1 MSLNSANP
9 TNVQGN
15 MVASNYLV
23 NIIELQNTVTSATG
37 LSPIQQ
43 VQLEVN
49 QLQSMVNFDQKRIF
63 TNIISKFDTT
73 PIQITDDINLS
84 NSFIFQNGQLFTG
97 GGTSGGGGGTILSS
111 GTTAILLCNTTS
123 ASTNAIAFNVGN
135 STIFSF
141 DGQGRALYFD
151 PNGTGNRFWISS
163 ATLIADQA
171 QLGGGGMDAAN
182 GKFLQSL
189 DSLGTAKWAYVSSLQ
204 TTSNLGPSIFLSSSG
219 ILFATG
225 SPRVT
230 AGFVDSNRNW
240 YLGNPSLTGNNDLV
254 NSNDFTVIGGRLR
267 YQGGGTPVI
276 GRVLTIADAL
286 GNVVLSN
293 VSGGSSLSSFVV
305 GDQIQSGSINVLTS
319 GAGQYA
325 QVTSGANILA
335 RFTASGRLGIS
346 NASPSQTLDVG
357 GNAIIRGPLTIQ
369 DGTQA
374 TDYVLTANA
383 SGLGTW
389 SNPLRL
395 FTGSGAS
402 LTEFRLNPAI
412 PSFGM
417 VFNGS
422 EAIRFSTG
430 GAFVGLN
437 GQYNVA
443 ISGIV
448 QVGALASFSPLR
460 FINATSGTEYA
471 RFSDSGNFGIG
482 TTNPTAKLTVAGSQ
496 SNQADLTVS
505 TTLTVIGVTNIAA
518 TLVVGGSVTAASFA
532 GNGSNITNI
541 NTSNIGSGS
550 NRLDLFMSTSRGTDV
565 VLQQGIS
572 SVSTSVFSTLNS
584 YNIQGGLGFYSTL
597 SSFIQSTSNAL
608 SSQIGPGAGQV
619 VSSYSTQVGIAML
632 EQFSTLSSY
641 IVENTVQFSTL
652 SSLIQTTSI
661 DDRIYASTIAY
672 STASTV
678 VYTQFLSTGGIF
690 TGKVGFNYSSGTVLQ
705 GVLDVSGLI
714 YARGLRGLQAPF
726 AIGVGTSTTTK
737 LVAGGWT
744 PGIGWRYGIEGDVD
758 ISGRLFRNGQ
768 LYTLD
773 GTPDTYWV
781 RNGNDIYFNDGNVGI
796 GVIEPSY
803 PLDVAGRIR
812 CFGVDV
818 IPGPGPSTINP
829 QGSYVSPWQY
839 QGSNIYYPNGGVGI
853 GPGLSTV
860 STGILLDV
868 SGPLRVRFG
877 TSYLSTLAVNIPF
890 GSTLVA
896 TADIFG
902 SLRSRSLVVDSTG
915 NFTGR
920 VTARDFLSLS
930 DRRYKT
936 NIQTI
941 QEPEGL
947 LQGFRGVRFQWKDS
961 GKPDIGFIAQ
971 EVYRTLP
978 EVVEGDEENG
988 FHLAYEKVIPVL
1000 LEAIK
1005 NLQSRVE
1012 FLETAIQGL
1021 K

>member
-1 MSLNSANP
+1 MSFNVGSAGNQ
-9 TNVQGN
+9 QGS
-15 MVASNYLV
+15 MVGSNYIV
-23 NIIELQNTVTSATG
+23 NLIELQNVITSATG

-63 TNIISKFDTT
+63 TNIISKFDTS

-84 NSFIFQNGQLFTG
+84 NAFIFQNGQLFTG
-97 GGTSGGGGGTILSS
+97 GGTTGGGGTIVSS
-111 GTTAILLCNTTS
+111 GTTAIVLCNTTS

-135 STIFSF
+135 STIFAF
-141 DGQGRALYFD
+141 NGLGQALY
-151 PNGTGNRFWISS
+151 TGDQFWISS
-163 ATLIADQA
+163 TLIADEV
-171 QLGGGGMDAAN
+171 QLGGAGMNAGN
-182 GKFLQSL
+182 GKFLQSI
-189 DSLGTAKWAYVSSLQ
+189 DSLGTGEWTYVSSLQ
-204 TTSNLGPSIFLSSSG
+204 TTSNSGPGVFLSSSG

-225 SPRVT
+225 NTRVD
-230 AGFVDSNRNW
+230 AGFIDSNRNW
-240 YLGNPSLTGNNDLV
+240 YLGNPSLTGNNDLAT
-254 NSNDFTVIGGRLR
+254 SNDFTVIGGKLR
-267 YQGGGTPVI
+267 YQGGGTPVV
-276 GRVLTIADAL
+276 GKVLTIADSL

-293 VSGGSSLSSFVV
+293 VGAGTLSSFVV
-305 GDQIQSGSINVLTS
+305 GDQIQSGSISVLTS
-319 GAGQYA
+319 GSGQYA
-325 QVTSGANILA
+325 QITSGANVIG

-346 NASPSQTLDVG
+346 NSAPSQTLDVG

-374 TDYVLTANA
+374 SDYVFTTNA
-383 SGLGTW
+383 SGLGSW

-417 VFNGS
+417 TFAGS

-430 GAFVGLN
+430 GAYVGVN

-460 FINATSGTEYA
+460 FINAVSGTEYA
-471 RFSDSGNFGIG
+471 RFSDTGNFGIG

-505 TTLTVIGVTNIAA
+505 TTLTVIGAA
-518 TLVVGGSVTAASFA
+518 SMLTSLVVGGPVTGATFA
-532 GNGSNITNI
+532 GNGSNLTNL
-541 NTSNIGSGS
+541 NTSNIGAGS
-550 NRLDLFMSTSRGTDV
+550 NRLDLFMSTSRGNDFT
-565 VLQQGIS
+565 LQQGIS
-572 SVSTSVFSTLNS
+572 SISTSVFSTLIS
-584 YNIQGGLGFYSTL
+584 YDLAGGTGFYSTL
-597 SSFIQSTSNAL
+597 SSYIQSTSNAL

-632 EQFSTLSSY
+632 NQFSTLSSY

-652 SSLIQTTSI
+652 SSLILTTF
-661 DDRIYASTIAY
+661 YETSTLAY

-678 VYTQFLSTGGIF
+678 VYNQFLSTGGIF
-690 TGKVGFNYSSGTVLQ
+690 TGQVGFNYSTGSALQ
-705 GVLDVSGLI
+705 GTLDVSGLI
-714 YARGLRGLQAPF
+714 YARGMRGLQSPF
-726 AIGVGTSTTTK
+726 AIGVGSSTTTQ

-744 PGIGWRYGIEGDVD
+744 PGVGWRYNVEGDVD

-768 LYTLD
+768 LYTLE
-773 GTPDTYWV
+773 GTPDTYWA
-781 RNGNDIYFNDGNVGI
+781 RNGSDIYFNDGNVGI
-796 GVIEPSY
+796 GVISPSY

-839 QGSNIYYPNGGVGI
+839 QGSNIYYPYGGVGI
-853 GPGLSTV
+853 GPGLSSV

-868 SGPLRVRFG
+868 SGPLRVQFG
-877 TSYLSTLAVNIPF
+877 TSYLSTFAVNIPF
-890 GSTLVA
+890 GSTLTA

-902 SLRSRSLVVDSTG
+902 SLRARSLVVDSTG
-915 NFTGR
+915 VFAGR

-936 NIQTI
+936 NI
-941 QEPEGL
+941 EPIVEPIGL
-947 LQGFRGVRFQWKDS
+947 VQNLRGVRFTWKDS
-961 GKPDIGFIAQ
+961 GKQDIGFIAQ
-971 EVYRTLP
+971 EVFKTIP
-978 EVVEGDEENG
+978 EAVSGDEEKG
-988 FHLAYEKVIPVL
+988 FHMAYEKLIPVL

-1005 NLQSRVE
+1005 DLQTRVE
-1012 FLETAIQGL
+1012 ILEMRN

>member
-1 MSLNSANP
+1 MSFNSANP

-23 NIIELQNTVTSATG
+23 NIVELQNTVTSATG

-63 TNIISKFDTT
+63 TNIISKFDQT

-84 NSFIFQNGQLFTG
+84 NAFLFQNGQLFI
-97 GGTSGGGGGTILSS
+97 GGGGGISTSGGTIVSS
-111 GTTAILLCNTTS
+111 GSTAILLSNTTS
-123 ASTNAIAFNVGN
+123 GSTNAISFNVG
-135 STIFSF
+135 SRTVFSF
-141 DGQGRALYFD
+141 DGQGRALYYD
-151 PNGTGNRFWISS
+151 PSGTGNRFWISS
-163 ATLIADQA
+163 ATLIADQV
-171 QLGGGGMDAAN
+171 QFGMNAAA
-182 GKFLQSL
+182 GKFLQSQ
-189 DSLGTAKWAYVSSLQ
+189 DTSGTGVWSYVSSLQ
-204 TTSNLGPSIFLSSSG
+204 TANTTGPGVFLSSAG
-219 ILFATG
+219 IYFATG
-225 SPRVT
+225 NTRVD
-230 AGFVDSNRNW
+230 AGRVDSNRNW

-254 NSNDFTVIGGRLR
+254 SSNDFTVIGGKLR
-267 YQGGGTPVI
+267 YQGGGTPVA
-276 GRVLTIADAL
+276 GKVLAIADAL

-293 VSGGSSLSSFVV
+293 VAAGSLSSFVV
-305 GDQIQSGSINVLTS
+305 GDQIQSGSMSVLTS

-325 QVTSGANILA
+325 QITSGANVIG
-335 RFTASGRLGIS
+335 RFTAAGRLGIS
-346 NASPSQTLDVG
+346 NAAPSQTLDVG

-369 DGTQA
+369 DGSQA
-374 TDYVLTANA
+374 NDYVLTANA

-402 LTEFRLNPAI
+402 LTEFRLDTTI
-412 PSFGM
+412 PSFRM
-417 VFNGS
+417 TFNGS

-430 GAFVGLN
+430 GAYFGVN
-437 GQYNVA
+437 APYNVA
-443 ISGIV
+443 VSGIV
-448 QVGALASFSPLR
+448 AAGAFASFSPLR
-460 FINATSGTEYA
+460 FLDGPTRTEWA
-471 RFSDSGNFGIG
+471 RFADGGNFGIG
-482 TTNPTAKLTVAGSQ
+482 TSTPNYKLTVAGSQ
-496 SNQADLTVS
+496 SNQGALFVSTNLTVYGS
-505 TTLTVIGVTNIAA
+505 AAVAGTVAA
-518 TLVVGGSVTAASFA
+518 GLFS

-541 NTSNIGSGS
+541 NTSNIGAGS
-550 NRLDLFMSTSRGTDV
+550 NRLDLFMSTSRGNDI
-565 VLQQGIS
+565 VLQSGIS
-572 SVSTSVFSTLNS
+572 SISTSVFSTLAY
-584 YNIQGGLGFYSTL
+584 YNLAGGTGFYSTL
-597 SSFIQSTSNAL
+597 SSYIQSTSNAL

-619 VSSYSTQVGIAML
+619 VSSYSTQVGIAMIN
-632 EQFSTLSSY
+632 QFSTLSSY

-652 SSLIQTTSI
+652 SSLILTTYFQT
-661 DDRIYASTIAY
+661 STLAY

-678 VYTQFLSTGGIF
+678 VYNQFLSTGGIF
-690 TGKVGFNYSSGTVLQ
+690 TGKVGFNYSTGSALQ
-705 GVLDVSGLI
+705 GALDVSGLI
-714 YARGLRGLQAPF
+714 YTRGIRGLQAPF
-726 AIGVGTSTTTK
+726 AIGVGSSTTTQ

-744 PGIGWRYGIEGDVD
+744 PGVGWRYGIEGDVD

-773 GTPDTYWV
+773 GVPDTYWT
-781 RNGNDIYFNDGNVGI
+781 RNGSDIYFNDGNVGI
-796 GVIEPSY
+796 GVITPSY

-839 QGSNIYYPNGGVGI
+839 QGSNIYYPYGGVGI
-853 GPGLSTV
+853 GPGLSSV

-890 GSTLVA
+890 GSTLTA

-902 SLRSRSLVVDSTG
+902 SLRARSLVVDSTG
-915 NFTGR
+915 NFVGR

-941 QEPEGL
+941 QESYDIIQQL
-947 LQGFRGVRFQWKDS
+947 RGVRFNWKDS
-961 GKPDIGFIAQ
+961 GKSDIGFIAQ
-971 EVYRTLP
+971 EVFTALP

-1005 NLQSRVE
+1005 DLQTRVAI
-1012 FLETAIQGL
+1012 LETRY

>member
-1 MSLNSANP
+1 MSFNSANP
-9 TNVQGN
+9 TNIQGN

-49 QLQSMVNFDQKRIF
+49 QLQAMVNFEQKRIF
-63 TNIISKFDTT
+63 TNIISKFDQS

-84 NSFIFQNGQLFTG
+84 NSLIFQNGQLFVG
-97 GGTSGGGGGTILSS
+97 GGTSGGGGTIVSS
-111 GTTAILLCNTTS
+111 GTTAIILCNTTS

-141 DGQGRALYFD
+141 DGQGRALYYD
-151 PNGTGNRFWISS
+151 PLGSGDRFWISS
-163 ATLIADQA
+163 ATLIADQV
-171 QLGGGGMDAAN
+171 QLGGAGMSAAN

-189 DSLGTAKWAYVSSLQ
+189 DSLGTGQWNYVSSIQ
-204 TTSNLGPSIFLSSSG
+204 TTSNVGPGIFLSSAG
-219 ILFATG
+219 VLFATG
-225 SPRVT
+225 SPRVD
-230 AGFVDSNRNW
+230 AGRIDSNRNW

-254 NSNDFTVIGGRLR
+254 TSNDFTVIGGRLR
-267 YQGGGTPVI
+267 YQGGGTPVA
-276 GRVLTIADAL
+276 GQVLTIADAL
-286 GNVVLSN
+286 GNVLLSN
-293 VSGGSSLSSFVV
+293 VSGGSSLSSFVI

-346 NASPSQTLDVG
+346 NAAPSQTLDVG
-357 GNAIIRGPLTIQ
+357 GNAIIRGPLTID
-369 DGTQA
+369 DGTQIA
-374 TDYVLTANA
+374 DYVLTTNA
-383 SGLGTW
+383 SGLGSW
-389 SNPLRL
+389 QRPLRL

-402 LTEFRLNPAI
+402 LTEFRLNPAV

-417 VFNGS
+417 TFNGS

-430 GAFVGLN
+430 GAFFGMN

-471 RFSDSGNFGIG
+471 RFTDAGNFGIG
-482 TTNPTAKLTVAGSQ
+482 TVAPTAKLTVGGSQ

-505 TTLTVIGVTNIAA
+505 TTLTVLGA
-518 TLVVGGSVTAASFA
+518 TTLATTLSVGGSVTAASFA
-532 GNGSNITNI
+532 GNGSNLTNI

-550 NRLDLFMSTSRGTDV
+550 NRLDVFMSTSRGTDI

-572 SVSTSVFSTLNS
+572 SISTSVFSTLAY
-584 YNIQGGLGFYSTL
+584 YNLAGGLGFYSTL
-597 SSFIQSTSNAL
+597 SSYIQTTSNAL

-652 SSLIQTTSI
+652 SSLIYTTSI
-661 DDRIYASTIAY
+661 ADKEYASTIAY

-678 VYTQFLSTGGIF
+678 VYSQFLSTGGIF
-690 TGKVGFNYSSGTVLQ
+690 TGKVGFNYSTGSALQ
-705 GVLDVSGLI
+705 GTLDVSGLI

-737 LVAGGWT
+737 LVAGGYT
-744 PGIGWRYGIEGDVD
+744 PGIGWRYNVEGDMD

-768 LYTLD
+768 LYTVD
-773 GTPDTYWV
+773 GVPDTYWT
-781 RNGNDIYFNDGNVGI
+781 RNGSDIYFNDGNVGI
-796 GVIEPSY
+796 GVIQPSY

-853 GPGLSTV
+853 GPGLSSV

-890 GSTLVA
+890 GSTLLA
-896 TADIFG
+896 TADVFG
-902 SLRSRSLVVDSTG
+902 SLRARSLVVDSTG
-915 NFTGR
+915 VFSGR

-936 NIQTI
+936 NIQPI
-941 QEPEGL
+941 QESAGL
-947 LQGFRGVRFQWKDS
+947 IQQLRGVRFNWKDS
-961 GKPDIGFIAQ
+961 GKTDIGFIAQ
-971 EVYRTLP
+971 EVFKTLP
-978 EVVEGDEENG
+978 EAVEGDEERG
-988 FHLAYEKVIPVL
+988 FHMSYEKVIPVL

-1005 NLQSRVE
+1005 DLQSRVE
-1012 FLETAIQGL
+1012 LLELAVQRSQ
-1021 K
+1021 